1 MVRQRLALPG
11 VVGCGIRIES
21 KQMSR
26 GVFIQMGGR
35 GPQAGGSMGALLIRF
50 AINATGLFLAS
61 VIVPGIEI
69 GDWQS
74 LLAGTAIFAIVNMLV
89 RPVAL
94 LLTFCL
100 VIVTFGLFVIIVNTA
115 MLGATAWA
123 AGQLDLNFVVED
135 FWSALFGALIISAVS
150 FIATFVLNPP
160 VVRRS

>member
-1 MVRQRLALPG
+1 MT
-11 VVGCGIRIES
+11 
-21 KQMSR
+21 R

-35 GPQAGGSMGALLIRF
+35 GPAAGGSMGELLIRF

-94 LLTFCL
+94 VLTFCL
-100 VIVTFGLFVIIVNTA
+100 VLVTFGLFVIIVNAA

-123 AGQLDLNFVVED
+123 AGQLDLNFTVD
-135 FWSALFGALIISAVS
+135 GFWSAIFGALIISIVS
-150 FIATFVLNPP
+150 FIATFALNPP
-160 VVRRS
+160 VVHRS